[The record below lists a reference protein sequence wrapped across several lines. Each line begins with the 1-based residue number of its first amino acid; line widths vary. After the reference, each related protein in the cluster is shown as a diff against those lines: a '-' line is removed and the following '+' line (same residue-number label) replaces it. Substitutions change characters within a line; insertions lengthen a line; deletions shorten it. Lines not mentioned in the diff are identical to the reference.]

1 MRVHQQIMQ
10 QMKQLVLVNFIGDH
24 LFLYKFEVN
33 SNNIIQHLYRHNSQ
47 AQKRLWH
54 YFCGVLFHVGGVQRS
69 FKLFIMSQ

>member
-47 AQKRLWH
+47 A
-54 YFCGVLFHVGGVQRS
+54 
-69 FKLFIMSQ
+69 